1 MLVVVVSATL
11 LKLTKLVMIQFF
23 ENEQTEYILIF
34 LLLWVGFFLAEV
46 VAVVDDLNHS
56 LGGLTLR
63 ENSWVRKNKLRHFWG
78 FVHP

>member
-1 MLVVVVSATL
+1 
-11 LKLTKLVMIQFF
+11 MIQLF
-23 ENEQTEYILIF
+23 ENEQTKYTYID
-34 LLLWVGFFLAEV
+34 FFAVVIWFYLADV